1 MMGRKAEVQNKLF
14 YEAINLDRRIRKDH
28 VLRKIAELI
37 DFDFIYKEV
46 RETYGDNG
54 NVSVPPPVI
63 LKMMLLL
70 VLYNV
75 RSERELVDTIPERL
89 DWLWFLGYDLDDDI
103 PNHSVLSKARN
114 RWGVPAFKSFFER
127 IVWQCVE
134 SGLVDGSKLF
144 MDSSMVKA
152 DASNNSVVNTT
163 KLQRYLNKS
172 YKILE
177 ERLEEEKASSSDDNT
192 AKGGD
197 VNKKHISTTDPD
209 ASVVRR
215 GHGRSKLQYQ
225 IHRGIDEKHE
235 IITATEVTPG
245 EVHESHCMDSLID
258 KHHENTRKSASTV
271 VADSKYG
278 TVNNYLSCFD
288 RGIQPH
294 FQSLESTGR
303 GTGRQEGI
311 FSKEDFVFNP
321 ISNTFTCPAG
331 NTLRLRKHYK
341 DRNHYEYICTKSVCN
356 KCHLKAQC
364 TRSKTGRTLK
374 RHIRQDE
381 LDCMLNQSNSRLSKK
396 DIKKRQHLM
405 ERSFARAERYG
416 FKRARWRRLWR
427 VQIQEYLTATIQNI
441 KTLVKEV
448 SKPRTAV
455 AARVAARNSS
465 KRIKRSHYSLRLI
478 SDEALSSVKLFLTRI
493 RENIFGRLRYISN
506 SYSMNLNLGN
516 FPVIF
521 LGF

>member
-1 MMGRKAEVQNKLF
+1 MMGRKTEVQNKLF
-14 YEAINLDRRIRKDH
+14 YETINLDRRIRKDH
-28 VLRKIAELI
+28 ILRKIAQLI
-37 DFDFIYKEV
+37 DFDFIYREV
-46 RETYGDNG
+46 QETYGHNG

-70 VLYNV
+70 ILYNV
-75 RSERELVDTIPERL
+75 RSERELIDTIPERL

-114 RWGVPAFKSFFER
+114 RWGVAAFKSFFER

-134 SGLVDGSKLF
+134 AGLVDGRKLF

-172 YKILE
+172 YRILE
-177 ERLEEEKASSSDDNT
+177 ERLEEEKASSDDIT
-192 AKGGD
+192 TKGGD
-197 VNKKHISTTDPD
+197 ANKKHISTTDPD

-235 IITATEVTPG
+235 IITATDVTPG

-258 KHHENTRKSASTV
+258 KHHENTGKKASTV

-278 TVNNYLSCFD
+278 TINNYLSCFD
-288 RGIQPH
+288 RGIDSH

-303 GTGRQEGI
+303 GTGRQKGI
-311 FSKEDFVFNP
+311 FGKEDFIFNP
-321 ISNTFTCPAG
+321 DSNTFTCPAG
-331 NTLRLRKHYK
+331 NTLTLRKYFK
-341 DRNHYEYICTKSVCN
+341 KRNNFEYISPKSICN
-356 KCHLKAQC
+356 GCHLKAQC

-381 LDCMLNQSNSRLSKK
+381 LDCMLNQSNSKQSKK

-405 ERSFARAERYG
+405 ERSFARAYRYG

-427 VQIQEYLTATIQNI
+427 VQIQEYLTAAIQNI
-441 KTLVKEV
+441 QTLVKEEN
-448 SKPRTAV
+448 KPRSATG
-455 AARVAARNSS
+455 ARVAVLNNNKPIR
-465 KRIKRSHYSLRLI
+465 RSYNRFLTVVNEVLTAVRLI
-478 SDEALSSVKLFLTRI
+478 
-493 RENIFGRLRYISN
+493 
-506 SYSMNLNLGN
+506 LNKNRGCS
-516 FPVIF
+516 FSI
-521 LGF
+521 